1 MVINAERPVIKYKR
15 DADDSV
21 QPPPGS
27 QKIPIGSVENSQRYR
42 YRELAETE
50 FQRPGYYPVPFV
62 VGGVTPG
69 GGIKTIPPQDLTE
82 LVRNHIAHRRRLNN
96 QVTQL
101 ENGDGTPILQG
112 VRKITELRQTPY
124 RRFPTNTS
132 SLSYEEKRRRW
143 KAELRRRLKQ
153 PARPLEDRPSPTS
166 VLISHPSATRTRDE
180 DRYYITYS
188 PYNRVYQVSRRP
200 PPHLYTTDTDE
211 LPRTIDDTTQI
222 STVSVPSTEP
232 DDELIRPIHPRQE
245 EEVIETQFSQPIVKP
260 TDAPLRPVHPG
271 LHTTPPSVSN
281 NWERTNVE
289 VQDTPPPPP
298 TTPSTTTTSTTSTTT
313 TTTTPAPPVVLVVQ
327 GAEPIMTN
335 QTTNLQVRVAAIK
348 PTVKLP
354 IIKQILHL
362 DDYDQDMEDEEAEQP
377 TQSDVVEDQRQPPP
391 TEAGP
396 RKTIDTPVRPTAP
409 TSQPLRNEDTTKIV
423 YPTAP
428 ARYTPPTQT
437 PYIRPPPSQTTAAP
451 SKQSYTQPEW
461 DDLDEDEEEE
471 EDLFFWKPGG
481 AAAGQQ
487 AKTAANPEQHDP
499 FQIVSHQENV
509 ARRKLHD

>member
-1 MVINAERPVIKYKR
+1 MVINAERPAIKYKR
-15 DADDSV
+15 DVDEFV
-21 QPPPGS
+21 QPPS
-27 QKIPIGSVENSQRYR
+27 DKIPIGSVENSQRYR

-62 VGGVTPG
+62 VGGVSPG
-69 GGIKTIPPQDLTE
+69 GAIKTIPQQDLTE
-82 LVRNHIAHRRRLNN
+82 LVRNHIAHRRRLHN

-101 ENGDGTPILQG
+101 ENVDGTPILQG

-153 PARPLEDRPSPTS
+153 PARPLEGRPLPTS
-166 VLISHPSATRTRDE
+166 VLISHPAATRTRDE

-211 LPRTIDDTTQI
+211 MPRTIDDTTQI

-232 DDELIRPIHPRQE
+232 DDELIHPRQE

-260 TDAPLRPVHPG
+260 TDVPPRSVHPG
-271 LHTTPPSVSN
+271 LHTTPPPASN
-281 NWERTNVE
+281 QWERTNIE
-289 VQDTPPPPP
+289 
-298 TTPSTTTTSTTSTTT
+298 
-313 TTTTPAPPVVLVVQ
+313 
-327 GAEPIMTN
+327 
-335 QTTNLQVRVAAIK
+335 VRVAAIK

-362 DDYDQDMEDEEAEQP
+362 DDYDQDMEDDEAEQP
-377 TQSDVVEDQRQPPP
+377 TQSDFVENQRQPPP

-396 RKTIDTPVRPTAP
+396 RQTVDIPVRPTEL
-409 TSQPLRNEDTTKIV
+409 TSQNLPTPQNEDTTKIV
-423 YPTAP
+423 YPTAS
-428 ARYTPPTQT
+428 ARSTPPTQT
-437 PYIRPPPSQTTAAP
+437 PYTRPPYTRPPPSQTTAAP

-481 AAAGQQ
+481 APAGQQ
-487 AKTAANPEQHDP
+487 ARTAANPEQHDP
-499 FQIVSHQENV
+499 FQIVSHQENLT
-509 ARRKLHD
+509 RRKLHD